1 MKNENNNND
10 NNSNSNGDKSTNVS
24 GLINNISDVIIDN
37 NQQNSNNNQ
46 QQNTN
51 QQNSSQQSSNQQS
64 SNEQKDNKGDN
75 KSNSSNNEDNNENLN
90 LQEVE
95 IDGVVHK
102 LDKEGNAIDNEGKI
116 VMSKE
121 DIKKQAEEQSKTG
134 NNNNSD
140 NPLINDIIEKTGIVI
155 KDENGEVKKYEDSI
169 EGIKEYTEDVA
180 EELAYKKVTSWFEE
194 RPEVERYA
202 QFLEQGGKPEDFF
215 KRKIESVKSINFD
228 EKDTNL
234 LKSLITRD
242 LINSG
247 FSKEDAELTTQM
259 YEDTNK
265 LKDFGKKAFEKLKAY
280 EENLELEEKK
290 NYENYQKQEQE
301 KIKNHWNNVN
311 DIISKGKLA
320 NVNIPDT
327 DKKGFFEWLAV
338 SVDNEGNSQAAIA
351 RSKATTQQLLE
362 LDYLIYKGFD
372 LSKLVQQEVKQQ
384 KVNSLRLRL
393 TNKGGLN
400 NGEGIDRSKYS
411 NPNEIDISLKSILN
425 GGQ

>member
-24 GLINNISDVIIDN
+24 GLINNINDVIIDN

-46 QQNTN
+46 QQNISQQNSN
-51 QQNSSQQSSNQQS
+51 QQN
-64 SNEQKDNKGDN
+64 SNEQKDNKN
-75 KSNSSNNEDNNENLN
+75 NNSNNDSNDENLN

-121 DIKKQAEEQSKTG
+121 DIKKQAEEQSKTS

-362 LDYLIYKGFD
+362 LDYLLYKGFD